1 MILARFEE
9 PAALAAGF
17 SLWQVAN
24 GNRMPA
30 MKLMSRFG
38 PAIAVVAC
46 LTAAGMPQ
54 ARAQVQSREGI
65 ALQNQIL
72 ELRRDLQ
79 QTQSQ
84 QGRQGSNTY
93 RQPPSDNTQP
103 AGSSDINA
111 QLLDRVT
118 QLEDQVRALRGR
130 IDEVDNARQRQG
142 DDLNKQIGDLGFRL
156 DNAGGAP
163 AAPTASAAAPGVPPP
178 TPPPPHRT
186 PEIALAQGNAA
197 LLRHDYP
204 AAEAA
209 AREVIAAGHGPR
221 LADGQFLLAQSRY
234 GRRDFQGAAVAY
246 DDAYARNPRGNRAP
260 DSLLG
265 LATSLTSI
273 NEKPAAC
280 ETLNKLRVEFPQL
293 RGDLRPLAGSARQR
307 AGCGG

>member
-1 MILARFEE
+1 
-9 PAALAAGF
+9 
-17 SLWQVAN
+17 
-24 GNRMPA
+24 
-30 MKLMSRFG
+30 MKLMSRVG

-84 QGRQGSNTY
+84 SQHGRQGSNTY
-93 RQPPSDNTQP
+93 QPPPDNAQP
-103 AGSSDINA
+103 AGSGDLNA

-118 QLEDQVRALRGR
+118 QLEDQVRTLRGR

-156 DNAGGAP
+156 NNAGGAS
-163 AAPTASAAAPGVPPP
+163 AAPTASAAAPGLPPP
-178 TPPPPHRT
+178 APPHRT

-204 AAEAA
+204 SAEAA
-209 AREVIAAGHGPR
+209 AREVIAGGHGPR
-221 LADGQFLLAQSRY
+221 LADGQFLLAQSRL

-246 DDAYARNPRGNRAP
+246 DDAYTRNPRGNRAP

-293 RGDLRPLAGSARQR
+293 RGDLRPLAVSARQR

>member
-1 MILARFEE
+1 
-9 PAALAAGF
+9 
-17 SLWQVAN
+17 
-24 GNRMPA
+24 
-30 MKLMSRFG
+30 MKLMSRLG

-46 LTAAGMPQ
+46 LAATGMPS
-54 ARAQVQSREGI
+54 ARAQIQSREGI

-79 QTQSQ
+79 QMQSQ

-93 RQPPSDNTQP
+93 QPPPDNAQP
-103 AGSSDINA
+103 APFGDLNA

-118 QLEDQVRALRGR
+118 QLEDQVRTLRGR

-156 DNAGGAP
+156 NNAGGAP
-163 AAPTASAAAPGVPPP
+163 AAASASAAAPGVSPP
-178 TPPPPHRT
+178 TPPPPPHRT

-209 AREVIAAGHGPR
+209 AREVIAGGHGPR
-221 LADGQFLLAQSRY
+221 LADGQFLLAQSRF

-246 DDAYARNPRGNRAP
+246 DDAYTRNPRGNRAP

-293 RGDLRPLAGSARQR
+293 RGDLRPLAVSARQR